1 MAALDLAEDVISR
14 RIAELEKA
22 EQALRDTLAIADQAS
37 EKDLLQL
44 TELYQAMKPKDAAAL
59 FNGMDPEFSPA
70 FGTYAPGR
78 GCCHHVWNGGRKG
91 LCRKRIVGGPQCK
104 CAKRVSQS

>member
-59 FNGMDPEFSPA
+59 FNGMDPEFSAGFLGRMRPA
-70 FGTYAPGR
+70 EAAAIMSGMEAEKAYAVSALLAGR
-78 GCCHHVWNGGRKG
+78 NANAPRE
-91 LCRKRIVGGPQCK
+91 
-104 CAKRVSQS
+104 